1 MSTLEFYK
9 DPGSFSSIKSQAR
22 TTIETA
28 FYGNNVV
35 PVANLREAYDLAR
48 TSPGTVELTGM
59 PVYRPEGQGL
69 PSGSNVLLMND
80 GAVVGR
86 CAAARK
92 ARISK

>member
-28 FYGNNVV
+28 FFGNNVV

-59 PVYRPEGQGL
+59 PVYRPKGQ
-69 PSGSNVLLMND
+69 
-80 GAVVGR
+80 
-86 CAAARK
+86 
-92 ARISK
+92 